1 MCGIAGIWHLN
12 KRPLETEKLKRFTD
26 SMEHRGPD
34 GSGYHVFEDVQLGF
48 GHRRLSILDLS
59 EAGKQPM
66 SFADGRYWITYN
78 GEVYNFLELKSELEK
93 LGYSFKT
100 DSDTEIILAAY
111 HKWGKEC
118 LKKFNGMWAIAIYDT
133 QEQKLFLT
141 RDRFGVKPLHYVFLP
156 GKLFA
161 FASETIAF
169 KNLEGFNRSFNN
181 TTLSHSIYSFNSIEP
196 WGYTLFNDVYQL
208 MPGHYIELKRGEK
221 VKQKKWWDT
230 FENLTVAP
238 AKYEDQVEEFRELFM
253 DACKLRMRS
262 DVSIASA
269 LSGGVDSSSV
279 YCMLHHL
286 MKSSK
291 AYRIPGDWQKA
302 FVATFPNT
310 AVDERHYAEEVVK
323 FTNGNAKYIVPD
335 YSNLVNDIKKATIL
349 FDGIAA
355 TPITAVTDI
364 YKAMRNNG
372 ITVSLDGHGVD
383 EMIYGYNAS
392 AAEAYLSAKLS
403 GDEAYA
409 ADLLDICLEMQP
421 PSKSE
426 AIKNRL
432 NVRYKSIKEF
442 DARINSQNPLKKIAK
457 KIIKKTLGNQ
467 NAIGPLAD
475 IEWLNTQ
482 TVPSLH
488 FLSEQHYRFQNLSRA
503 ESHLANDFHINSIPY
518 NLRDFDRGAMQH
530 SIEIRMPFMDYRLVT
545 YLFSLETKS
554 KIGHGY
560 TKRILRDSMKGIM
573 PESIR
578 TRKLKI
584 GLGAPMTDW
593 FSHEMA
599 EFISDEISSS
609 RFLGS
614 QIWNGPLIKEFAL
627 SRIKNKNWTMPEC
640 SRFWQV
646 FNAHLLLTN

>member
-1 MCGIAGIWHLN
+1 MCGIAGIWHLD
-12 KRPLETEKLKRFTD
+12 RQPLEKGKLKKFTD
-26 SMEHRGPD
+26 SMAHRGPD
-34 GSGYHVFEDVQLGF
+34 GSGYHVFEDVMLGL

-59 EAGKQPM
+59 EAGTQPM
-66 SFADGRYWITYN
+66 SFADERYWITYN
-78 GEVYNFLELKSELEK
+78 GEVYNFLELKSELK
-93 LGYSFKT
+93 KFNYSFKT

-118 LKKFNGMWAIAIYDT
+118 LKKFNGMWAFAIYDT
-133 QEQKLFLT
+133 QEKKLFLS
-141 RDRFGVKPLHYVFLP
+141 RDRFGVKPLHYVFIP

-169 KNLEGFNRSFNN
+169 KHLEGFNRTFNN
-181 TTLSHSIYSFNSIEP
+181 TTLSHSIYSFSSIEP

-208 MPGHYIELKRGEK
+208 MPGHFIELKQGESLR
-221 VKQKKWWDT
+221 QKKWWDT
-230 FENLTVAP
+230 FENLPGAP
-238 AKYEDQVEEFRELFM
+238 VKYEEQVEKFHELFM
-253 DACKLRMRS
+253 DSCKLRMRS

-279 YCMLHHL
+279 YCMLHHM

-291 AYRIPGDWQKA
+291 AERIPGDWQKA

-310 AVDERHYAEEVVK
+310 AVDERRYAEEVVK

-335 YSNLVNDIKKATIL
+335 YTNLVSDIKKATIL

-403 GDEAYA
+403 GDEVYA
-409 ADLLDICLEMQP
+409 ADLLETCLGMQP
-421 PSKSE
+421 PENNE

-432 NVRYKSIKEF
+432 NSRYQTIKEF
-442 DARINSQNPLKKIAK
+442 EARINAQNPLKKLAK
-457 KIIKKTLGNQ
+457 KIFRKTFSQQ
-467 NAIGPLAD
+467 NAINS
-475 IEWLNTQ
+475 ISNVEWLNTR
-482 TVPSLH
+482 TASSLP
-488 FLSEQHYRFQNLSRA
+488 FLSDQHYMFGNLSRA
-503 ESHLANDFHINSIPY
+503 ELHLANDFHINSIPY

-560 TKRILRDSMKGIM
+560 TKRVLRDSMKGIM

-593 FSHEMA
+593 FSNQMA
-599 EFISDEISSS
+599 EFITDEISSS
-609 RFLGS
+609 KFLES
-614 QIWNGPLIKEFAL
+614 EIWNGPLIKEFAL

>member
-1 MCGIAGIWHLN
+1 MY
-12 KRPLETEKLKRFTD
+12 
-26 SMEHRGPD
+26 HRGPD
-34 GSGYHVFEDVQLGF
+34 GSGYKVFEDAQLGF

-59 EAGKQPM
+59 DAGKQPM

-93 LGYSFKT
+93 LGYTFKT
-100 DSDTEIILAAY
+100 NSDTEIILAAY
-111 HKWGKEC
+111 HKWGKNC
-118 LKKFNGMWAIAIYDT
+118 FSKFNGMWAIAIYDT
-133 QEQKLFLT
+133 QEQKLFLS
-141 RDRFGVKPLHYVFLP
+141 RDRFGVKPLHYVFIP

-161 FASETIAF
+161 FASETLAF
-169 KNLEGFNRSFNN
+169 KSLEGFNRTFNK
-181 TTLSHSIYSFNSIEP
+181 TTLSHSIYSFSSIEP
-196 WGYTLFNDVYQL
+196 WGYTLFNDILQL
-208 MPGHYIELKRGEK
+208 MPGHYIELKRGEQL
-221 VKQKKWWDT
+221 KQKKWWDT
-230 FENLTVAP
+230 FENLPGAP
-238 AKYEDQVEEFRELFM
+238 VKYDEQVERFRELFM

-279 YCMLHHL
+279 YCMLHNL
-286 MKSSK
+286 MKNSADSQ
-291 AYRIPGDWQKA
+291 RIPTDWQKA
-302 FVATFPNT
+302 FVATFPGT

-323 FTNGNAKYIVPD
+323 FTQGNANYIVPD
-335 YSNLVNDIKKATIL
+335 YSNLVNDIKKATLL

-364 YKAMRNNG
+364 YKAMRQNG

-403 GDEAYA
+403 GDEDYA
-409 ADLLDICLEMQP
+409 KDLLETCLAMQP
-421 PSKSE
+421 AANSE

-432 NVRYKSIKEF
+432 ASRYKAIKEF
-442 DARINSQNPLKKIAK
+442 EERINSQNPLKKLVK
-457 KIIKKTLGNQ
+457 KLLKNALIEPKAIDTLN
-467 NAIGPLAD
+467 N
-475 IEWLNTQ
+475 IEWLSSKTAD
-482 TVPSLH
+482 SLP
-488 FLSEQHYRFQNLSRA
+488 FLTEQHYQFNNLSRA

-554 KIGHGY
+554 KIGHGF
-560 TKRILRDSMKGIM
+560 TKRVLRDSMKGIM

-593 FSHEMA
+593 FSNELA
-599 EFISDEISSS
+599 DFIKDEISSEK
-609 RFLGS
+609 FLKS
-614 QIWNGPLIKEFAL
+614 DIWNGPLIQEFAL